1 MRLPGLV
8 VVSALDDVYIG
19 SGRVCAVVRGLLLAM
34 QGRAWTVRRVR
45 VFAKDSGL
53 DDECIGSGWVRTVGG

>member
-34 QGRAWTVRRVR
+34 QGRASTVRRVH
-45 VFAKDSGL
+45 VLAKDSGL